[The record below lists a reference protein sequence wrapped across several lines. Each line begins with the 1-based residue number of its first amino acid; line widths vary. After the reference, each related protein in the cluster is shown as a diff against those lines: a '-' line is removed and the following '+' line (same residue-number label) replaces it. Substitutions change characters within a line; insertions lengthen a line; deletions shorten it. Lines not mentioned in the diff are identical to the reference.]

1 MNQYICMIDLKPNAH
16 PLAFARAAEQW
27 FEGLKT
33 AGRISGWTLLRRKLR
48 LAGPGYGDFIVIV
61 EVVDLAQLD
70 LAFTHL
76 ADGDHDAARDY
87 DQIHGMIDTV
97 DVGLYRPYPDDA
109 QVERLALI

>member
-1 MNQYICMIDLKPNAH
+1 MNQYICMINLKPNAH

-27 FEGLKT
+27 FEGLKA
-33 AGRISGWTLLRRKLR
+33 AGKIAAWTLLRRKLR

-61 EVVDLAQLD
+61 ELVDLAQLD
-70 LAFTHL
+70 MAFAHL